1 MVNQSLLVNKS
12 TGDLSLTEK
21 INMVGMIAPFAS
33 KTVPIGW
40 LVCDGATY
48 SQSTYTNLYNAIGIT
63 FGTTN
68 STQNFK
74 VPDLR
79 SMYIRGFDSS
89 NGRQIG
95 TIQNSAIKSHTHE
108 IVGEVEHTHT
118 HTKINPIQTP
128 GGGSC
133 DDSGCSNESVFA
145 NVTTNNME
153 NVKSNAQMTD
163 MVIGSTSVSQANP
176 SNPNSSIDLN
186 ASNPKTIYYL
196 YCIKY

>member
-21 INMVGMIAPFAS
+21 INIVGMIAPFAS
-33 KTVPIGW
+33 TSVPIGW

-48 SQSTYTNLYNAIGIT
+48 SQSTYPNLYIAIGKT

-68 STQNFK
+68 PSQNFK

-79 SMYIRGFDSS
+79 SMYIRGFDSP
-89 NGRQIG
+89 NVRQIG
-95 TIQNSAIKSHTHE
+95 HIQNSAIKSHTHD
-108 IVGEVEHTHT
+108 IDEVPHTHT

-133 DDSGCSNESVFA
+133 DDSGCSNESYFA
-145 NVTTNNME
+145 NTTNTTGIATS
-153 NVKSNAQMTD
+153 NVKMTD
-163 MVIGSTSVSQANP
+163 MIIGSRLVSQANT
-176 SNPNSSIDLN
+176 SNLNSVIDLN
-186 ASNPKTIYYL
+186 ASNPRTIYYL